1 MESALS
7 RVCSRLFTGFVEIFS
22 DQQRDG
28 LRYIEA
34 ANSGGYQPTAD
45 QVIEWVFH
53 RESRPGRRGP
63 MIEPSKPSVFGQ
75 SVLAA
80 LTPKIEYPSVLK
92 SLYARMSTDGFE
104 AFLPTVGPPF
114 TYSDFLRTPAKY
126 GPDTPAESYVD
137 HMIRLSWVMTNDAGG
152 LLLTT
157 LGRALLRNDA
167 LTNETDGDA
176 TVIVF
181 EADND
186 LAYPQLIGH
195 IADSGDAYVIDPYAK
210 ADHVWRLMTNTG
222 TTRVLTGPNLRP
234 KEVTELRQLLTIARP
249 SFEVRQ
255 AGPGVLHDR
264 FIIGDHGVHQIGA
277 SGNTIGKVT
286 TTLFKH
292 PPITADQLTEL
303 AEHWWEQATVIE
315 PAVPRPSVE
324 PGSDGSVS

>member
-1 MESALS
+1 M
-7 RVCSRLFTGFVEIFS
+7 CSRLFTGFVEIFS
-22 DQQRDG
+22 DKQRDG

-45 QVIEWVFH
+45 QVIEWVLH
-53 RESRPGRRGP
+53 REPRPRRRGP

-75 SVLAA
+75 SVLDA

-92 SLYARMSTDGFE
+92 SLYARLPTDGFE
-104 AFLPTVGPPF
+104 AVLSAAGPPF
-114 TYSDFLRTPAKY
+114 TYSDLFRTPAKY
-126 GPDTPAESYVD
+126 GPDTPPESYVD
-137 HMIRLSWVMTNDAGG
+137 HMIRLSWVMTNGDGG
-152 LLLTT
+152 LLLTA

-176 TVIVF
+176 TVIVL
-181 EADND
+181 EAGNE

-210 ADHVWRLMTNTG
+210 ADHVWRLMTSTG

-234 KEVTELRQLLTIARP
+234 REVAELRQLLTVARS

-255 AGPGVLHDR
+255 AGAGVLHDR
-264 FIIGDHGVHQIGA
+264 FIIGDLGVHQVGA

-286 TTLFKH
+286 TTLFEH
-292 PPITADQLTEL
+292 PPITADQLAEL
-303 AEHWWEQATVIE
+303 AEQWWEQATVIE

-324 PGSDGSVS
+324 PGSDGPVS